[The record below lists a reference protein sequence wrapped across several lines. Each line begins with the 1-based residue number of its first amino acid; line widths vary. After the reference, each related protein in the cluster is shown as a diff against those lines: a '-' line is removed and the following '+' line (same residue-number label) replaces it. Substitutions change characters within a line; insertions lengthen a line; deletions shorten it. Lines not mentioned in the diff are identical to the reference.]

1 MPKKKVVKY
10 LTKDVSQSLSE
21 ELEVLR
27 HAAVY
32 VEASFTK
39 RYHNSILLMMKLSR
53 ADRVFLDFI
62 TEEMDDH
69 NRITNSAQL
78 RDKFNALL
86 KRASQE
92 TYTDG
97 TLHRCFNSL
106 VKNYLLYKEEKRGLY
121 QVSPVFFFKGSEE
134 QRAKLIR
141 QRLELIN
148 KEPIN
153 QYRHDLL
160 TKKAVS

>member
-1 MPKKKVVKY
+1 MRKKVAY
-10 LTKDVSQSLSE
+10 LTKAIAESLDE
-21 ELEVLR
+21 EMELLR
-27 HAAVY
+27 HTAVY
-32 VEASFTK
+32 VEGNFTK
-39 RYHNSILLMMKLSR
+39 RYQNSILLLMRLSR

-62 TEEMDDH
+62 TEEMDDQ
-69 NRITNSAQL
+69 NFITNSAQL

-86 KRASQE
+86 QRAGQE

-97 TLHRCFNSL
+97 TLHRCFNAL

-121 QVSPVFFFKGSEE
+121 QVSPIFFFKGSEE

-141 QRLELIN
+141 ERLERLN

-153 QYRHDLL
+153 KHRRGLL
-160 TKKAVS
+160 IQKSQG